1 MWWCKSWTIKKVQI
15 SMLSICDSEKTLEN
29 PLDSKDTKVLNP
41 KGNKSWIFTGR
52 TDDEAEVPILWA
64 TDGKSW
70 LTGKDPDAGV
80 NRGQEEKEGKADE
93 IAWWHYDSV
102 DMSLSKFW
110 EIVKDRQACYTAVHG
125 LKKSQA
131 KLRNRTTFFFFSE
144 FFFSSLNKI
153 DYRFLFLFSIY
164 FY

>member
-1 MWWCKSWTIKKVQI
+1 MWWCKCWTIKKVQI

-70 LTGKDPDAGV
+70 LTRKDPDAGV

-93 IAWWHYDSV
+93 IAWWNYDSV

-110 EIVKDRQACYTAVHG
+110 ETVKNRQACYTAVHG

-131 KLRNRTTFFFFSE
+131 KLRNRTTFFFF
-144 FFFSSLNKI
+144 FWILLLIIK
-153 DYRFLFLFSIY
+153 
-164 FY
+164 